1 MDGEL
6 DVVAQQESEEDTK
19 FAKKE
24 ISDVEM
30 AEDTRIDT
38 VRKPAA
44 PGKMMVKVKKTK
56 TFFDASGYM
65 VTEDYESME
74 ERDYVEPKKQPA
86 KTAEKV
92 EKRAPAPTAAKKQAG
107 LSSFFKAK

>member
-6 DVVAQQESEEDTK
+6 DVVQMVASEENTK
-19 FAKKE
+19 MAQKE
-24 ISDVEM
+24 TSDVEM
-30 AEDTRIDT
+30 AEDTRVDT
-38 VRKPAA
+38 VRKTTA
-44 PGKMMVKVKKTK
+44 PGKTMVKVKKTK
-56 TFFDASGYM
+56 TYMDAGGYM

-86 KTAEKV
+86 KTVEKV
-92 EKRAPAPTAAKKQAG
+92 EKRAPALTGAKKQVG

>member
-6 DVVAQQESEEDTK
+6 DVVPIQVSEENTK
-19 FAKKE
+19 ILQKE
-24 ISDVEM
+24 TSDVEM
-30 AEDTRIDT
+30 AEDTRIET
-38 VRKPAA
+38 ARKPVA

-56 TFFDASGYM
+56 TYFDANGYM

-86 KTAEKV
+86 KTADKV
-92 EKRAPAPTAAKKQAG
+92 EKRAPA
-107 LSSFFKAK
+107 